1 MKRNFVLLAMT
12 SALMLVV
19 AATAAAQENDLDVTI
34 QVIDDVDEIGAVLL
48 SLDASSDVEDADVPE
63 NAERVDRRNSDTDNE
78 GEGSDSARDGDD
90 DGGDLESRDHDD
102 VDEAV
107 VEDHD
112 VEVDGGDTDDS
123 V

>member
-1 MKRNFVLLAMT
+1 MKRNFVLLAVT
-12 SALMLVV
+12 SALMLGV
-19 AATAAAQENDLDVTI
+19 AATAAAQENDLDVSI

-48 SLDASSDVEDADVPE
+48 SLDASSDVDDADVPE
-63 NAERVDRRNSDTDNE
+63 DAERVDRRDSDTDNE
-78 GEGSDSARDGDD
+78 GEGSDSALDGDD

-112 VEVDGGDTDDS
+112 VEVDGVDTDDS